1 MEEEGE
7 EEEEGEGE
15 GEEEEEEEE
24 EVLVEMGG
32 RKVNRV
38 LGEGGRVLPS
48 VPQHGSSWLR
58 SWPGEVH
65 AVCAR
70 ARACVCSGYML
81 S

>member
-1 MEEEGE
+1 MKEEEGEEEGE
-7 EEEEGEGE
+7 EEEEGEG
-15 GEEEEEEEE
+15 EEEEE

-48 VPQHGSSWLR
+48 VPQRGSSWLR

-65 AVCAR
+65 AVCVY
-70 ARACVCSGYML
+70 ACVCSGYVL